1 MSKLAHAN
9 RETYDSRAKHAMT
22 KSRWIKKGQL
32 FVPDGNSDWLQSH
45 AALPVV
51 DRIDGGFR
59 VYFSSRDAR
68 GRAQVGFFETGPQFD
83 EVTRVSERPVIG
95 LGPLGAFDD
104 SGVTT
109 SWIVDHDQKKY
120 HYYSGWSLGVSVP
133 FYFFIGLAISDDG
146 GESYRRVSPS
156 PILERNEVDPYLTAS
171 PCVLAEDGRWRMWY
185 VSGTG
190 WEMRDERPQHRY
202 HIKYAE
208 SVDGIAW
215 KREGFV
221 CIDYKSADEYAISRP
236 CVLKDGDVYR
246 MWFASRGSSYRIGY
260 AESKDGLKW
269 TRKDEESGIDVSGS
283 GWDSEMVAYPFVFEH
298 EGDYYMLYN
307 GNDYGKTGIGLAV
320 HKRSVP

>member
-1 MSKLAHAN
+1 MSEN
-9 RETYDSRAKHAMT
+9 F
-22 KSRWIKKGQL
+22 RWMKKGIL
-32 FVPDGNSDWLQSH
+32 FAPQSDAGWLHSH

-51 DRIDGGFR
+51 DQIEDGYR
-59 VYFSSRDAR
+59 VYFSSRDTR
-68 GRAQVGFFETGPQFD
+68 GRAQVGFFETGPEFD
-83 EVTRVSERPVIG
+83 AVTRVSERPVIG
-95 LGPLGAFDD
+95 LGPRGAFDD

-109 SWIVDHDQKKY
+109 SWIVNHENKKY

-133 FYFFIGLAISDDG
+133 FYFFVGLAISDDG
-146 GESYRRVSPS
+146 GETYRRVSPS

-171 PCVLAEDGRWRMWY
+171 PCVLVEDGRWRMWY
-185 VSGTG
+185 VSCTG
-190 WEMRDERPQHRY
+190 WQIKGKQPHHWY

-208 SVDGIAW
+208 SADGIAW

-260 AESKDGLKW
+260 AESRDGLKW
-269 TRKDEESGIDVSGS
+269 IRKDDESGIDVSAS
-283 GWDSEMVAYPFVFEH
+283 GWDSEMVAYPYVFKH

-307 GNDYGKTGIGLAV
+307 GNDYGKTGIGVAV
-320 HKRSVP
+320 HKVHK